1 MACKDIE
8 CQRTKGNKTFFQGV
22 FQGMGA
28 RRGGI
33 PESFYRKEDIKTLLF
48 SLP

>member
-28 RRGGI
+28 LKVF
-33 PESFYRKEDIKTLLF
+33 SRKEDIKTLLF